1 MDIITMLGVFCG
13 VLVLFSIALLIALL
27 KSSNRII
34 EINKQLL
41 IVVAGRDE
49 KPEALRALVASNR
62 PPRKNLAGI
71 AGTQKG
77 KNDKPKSTNQNYTMK
92 VGVNNGRQV

>member
-1 MDIITMLGVFCG
+1 MEYLILGLFGFFLSVFSVILFKVIG
-13 VLVLFSIALLIALL
+13 RLV
-27 KSSNRII
+27 
-34 EINKQLL
+34 ETNKQLL

-49 KPEALRALVASNR
+49 KPEVLRALVASNQ
-62 PPRKNLAGI
+62 PSRKNLAGI

-77 KNDKPKSTNQNYTMK
+77 KNDKSKSTNQNYTMK